1 LIPIKKG
8 EEEGGMEE
16 LSFQVKLDE
25 KDYRALRYWSMY
37 GSSSGKMRLLLCVFI
52 ILDLLLLSFLVRKT
66 EYGLFMFLLGIASLV
81 IIVYLV
87 LSPIAIYFQARSIY
101 HSDQFL
107 QQNQKY
113 DLSNQEGIVIATES
127 SNARIKW
134 DQVVKLAG
142 NKKYFYIFTA
152 KNKALIIPKKAL
164 EASEQ
169 VADFVGMFQSNI
181 PSKRMK
187 IKI

>member
-1 LIPIKKG
+1 
-8 EEEGGMEE
+8 MEE

-25 KDYRALRYWSMY
+25 KDYLALRYWSMY

-52 ILDLLLLSFLVRKT
+52 ILDLLFLSFLVRKT